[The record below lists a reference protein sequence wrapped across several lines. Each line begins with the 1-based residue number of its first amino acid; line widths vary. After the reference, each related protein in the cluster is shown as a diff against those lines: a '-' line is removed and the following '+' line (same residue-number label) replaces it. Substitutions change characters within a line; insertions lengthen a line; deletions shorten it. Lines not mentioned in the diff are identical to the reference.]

1 MEKIVSVILTLALM
15 AGMTVFTAQPASAL
29 TSQET
34 YYLATLKPVFMPRA
48 KESYPAKLLVKS
60 TIRGIPSN
68 LTFTGNCG
76 VNAEVPDEEM
86 LKMLKE
92 SLSAV
97 STYKELQNPAD
108 DKLLIESLTQKLD
121 FTSEDLNEILDN
133 WAKMLGYDEVL
144 DLVDGNIPIPDAG
157 DAINA
162 VIDGAQGENPLKP
175 GPSVVGAFVA
185 GVFIT
190 YEQYQKDIEKWENIV
205 KLSQAK
211 ARIRAYYSELAE
223 KIRAYLAEH
232 GDWKITINAQE
243 LSEMS
248 YNQMPN
254 AATLIWTADID
265 LKKTD
270 GGFTTAAGTYS
281 GVFKLSADADF
292 SNYDSGYAQFYADSI
307 NVKGAPF
314 PYYVTGNSGPSSE
327 LKLAYEIPNCKLNIS
342 LPHGVTRHFFEENIP
357 NTALTQTEFTIKSD
371 RTVELRSNSN
381 PYVTMFWQQIEDDGV
396 LAQNQAT
403 TVHYP
408 APIGPQTTNNNDG
421 YNDPWPPDTRG
432 SITMTL
438 VIDMLGK

>member
-1 MEKIVSVILTLALM
+1 
-15 AGMTVFTAQPASAL
+15 MTVFTAQPAFAL
-29 TSQET
+29 TSQEN
-34 YYLATLKPVFMPRA
+34 YYLEMLKPVYMPRA

-60 TIRGIPSN
+60 TIRGMPAN
-68 LTFTGNCG
+68 LTFKGTCG

-108 DKLLIESLTQKLD
+108 DKLLIEILIEKLD
-121 FTSEDLNEILDN
+121 FTSEEWNKILEN
-133 WAKMLGYDEVL
+133 WSKMLGVDEVI
-144 DLVDGNIPIPDAG
+144 DLIDGNIPVPDAA

-175 GPSVVGAFVA
+175 GPSVVGAFID

-190 YEQYQKDIEKWENIV
+190 YEQYQRDQEKWENIV

-223 KIRAYLAEH
+223 KIRAYLAEN
-232 GDWKITINAQE
+232 GDWKIEINAQE

-292 SNYDSGYAQFYADSI
+292 SNYDSGYAQFYANSI
-307 NVKGAPF
+307 SKGF
-314 PYYVTGNSGPSSE
+314 SYRVTGNKGSVSE
-327 LKLAYEIPNCKLNIS
+327 LKLAYEIPNCQLRLS
-342 LPHGVTRHFFEENIP
+342 LPAGTSRKFIEERLSGETLN
-357 NTALTQTEFTIKSD
+357 QTEFTIKSD
-371 RTVELRSNSN
+371 RTVEVRSDSN
-381 PYVTMFWQQIEDDGV
+381 PPTSIVWQIIEDNGV
-396 LAQNQAT
+396 MAQNQAT

-408 APIGPQTTNNNDG
+408 APVGPITTNNDDG

-432 SITMTL
+432 NISMTL
-438 VIDMLGK
+438 VIDMLDK